1 MHQIRTIIRD
11 GFTLLEVLLAVA
23 ILSVIATVTFLSISS
38 ATRAWTRGMEITD
51 SLHHGDYVIDQL
63 VMGLRSAYYPQAGN
77 FADYG
82 FEHVDDGD
90 GPSARDSV
98 SWVKVGDALVGS
110 SQRFSL
116 APHRVAFEVL
126 DDGDGSVA
134 AVRAWQIL
142 GQVDDFDPDEVE
154 PLELSRRVVGFDL
167 KMASIEELEEDDIE
181 WLDEWEL
188 TNQLPVVVSITLYV
202 QAPEEG
208 DDPIELR
215 RVVELPCAP
224 LSRGK

>member
-1 MHQIRTIIRD
+1 M
-11 GFTLLEVLLAVA
+11 
-23 ILSVIATVTFLSISS
+23 
-38 ATRAWTRGMEITD
+38 
-51 SLHHGDYVIDQL
+51 
-63 VMGLRSAYYPQAGN
+63 
-77 FADYG
+77 
-82 FEHVDDGD
+82 
-90 GPSARDSV
+90 
-98 SWVKVGDALVGS
+98 
-110 SQRFSL
+110 
-116 APHRVAFEVL
+116 
-126 DDGDGSVA
+126 
-134 AVRAWQIL
+134 
-142 GQVDDFDPDEVE
+142 DDFDPDEVE

-188 TNQLPVVVSITLYV
+188 TNQLPVVVSITLFV